1 MKKDK
6 PCNKHKIAFGSW
18 KMAEIEAMAL
28 HGKSFKKCSICGW
41 VILETEKKDDTI

>member
-6 PCNKHKIAFGSW
+6 PCAKHKIAFGSW

-28 HGKSFKKCSICGW
+28 RGKTFTQCSKCKWI
-41 VILETEKKDDTI
+41 ILDNPKKDDKI